1 MKKVIILSIAAI
13 LSFVLGTA
21 GIYLAMP
28 SLAPSVVDST
38 RMSIDSLAYLALA
51 SGDSAGPAAGGSQ
64 DGAIRSDTLG
74 TADGA
79 ADVDSL
85 RVDTS
90 APISMASVE
99 SILSDSLRRTTRRV
113 KRLERE
119 NTALTT
125 QLDGMKQKFDAYSAK
140 QVDTAELGKSL
151 SKLEDKQLG
160 NILAGLDL
168 GVVEQLYAEVSG
180 RDRSRLLQNMPPD
193 RAARF
198 VKMLVSG
205 PISANEMVSQ
215 QPIGADGDKDVN
227 IGGPG
232 AGADAGTGAASELV
246 N

>member
-1 MKKVIILSIAAI
+1 MKKVIILSIAGI

-38 RMSIDSLAYLALA
+38 RTGIDSLGGLLAQTP
-51 SGDSAGPAAGGSQ
+51 SDSVEHEAGGPQGSETLP
-64 DGAIRSDTLG
+64 DTLG
-74 TADGA
+74 PPDGA
-79 ADVDSL
+79 ADHDSL
-85 RVDTS
+85 RIDTS

-99 SILSDSLRRTTRRV
+99 SILSDSLRRTTGLV
-113 KRLERE
+113 ARLERE
-119 NTALTT
+119 NAALTT
-125 QLDGMKQKFDAYSAK
+125 QLEGMSQKFDAYSA
-140 QVDTAELGKSL
+140 QQIDTAELGKSL

-180 RDRSRLLQNMPPD
+180 RDRSRLLQNLPPD

-215 QPIGADGDKDVN
+215 QPIGVDGDRDVDA
-227 IGGPG
+227 GGG
-232 AGADAGTGAASELV
+232 AGADSDSELS

>member
-1 MKKVIILSIAAI
+1 MN
-13 LSFVLGTA
+13 
-21 GIYLAMP
+21 
-28 SLAPSVVDST
+28 
-38 RMSIDSLAYLALA
+38 IDSLAYLALA
-51 SGDSAGPAAGGSQ
+51 SGDSAGQAAGGLQ
-64 DGAIRSDTLG
+64 DSEILTDTLG
-74 TADGA
+74 T
-79 ADVDSL
+79 VDSVADSNSL
-85 RVDTS
+85 RIDTS
-90 APISMASVE
+90 SPISMASVE

-113 KRLERE
+113 ARLERE

-125 QLDGMKQKFDAYSAK
+125 QLDGMKQKFDAYSS
-140 QVDTAELGKSL
+140 QQIDTAELGKSL

-215 QPIGADGDKDVN
+215 QPIGVDVDRDVD
-227 IGGPG
+227 IGGAGAAAGAG
-232 AGADAGTGAASELV
+232 AGADSELA

>member
-1 MKKVIILSIAAI
+1 
-13 LSFVLGTA
+13 
-21 GIYLAMP
+21 MP

-38 RMSIDSLAYLALA
+38 RTSIDSLGGLLAQNP
-51 SGDSAGPAAGGSQ
+51 SDSVEHVAGRHQGRETLP
-64 DGAIRSDTLG
+64 DTLG
-74 TADGA
+74 PPDGA
-79 ADVDSL
+79 AGHDSL
-85 RVDTS
+85 RIDTS

-99 SILSDSLRRTTRRV
+99 SILSDSLRRTTGLV
-113 KRLERE
+113 ARLERE
-119 NTALTT
+119 NAALTT
-125 QLDGMKQKFDAYSAK
+125 QLEGMSQKFDAYSA
-140 QVDTAELGKSL
+140 QQIDTAELGKSL

-180 RDRSRLLQNMPPD
+180 RDRSRLLQNLPPD

-215 QPIGADGDKDVN
+215 QPIGVDGDRDVDA
-227 IGGPG
+227 GGG
-232 AGADAGTGAASELV
+232 AGADSDSELS